1 MGYNF
6 TEVRSMENIKEE
18 MLEKKLWVVAG
29 VTAKKDRYGYKIWKK
44 LKEHG
49 YETYGVNPNY
59 NEIEGEKIYHS
70 VKDLPKKVDV
80 LDMVVRPN
88 IALKTLEEAKEAD
101 IEYIWFQP
109 GSYNDEVIEKA
120 KELGFKILYNDCVYA
135 TLIQKE

>member
-1 MGYNF
+1 M
-6 TEVRSMENIKEE
+6 EVIRMEKIKEE
-18 MLEKKLWVVAG
+18 MLQKKTWVVAG
-29 VTAKKDRYGYKIWKK
+29 VTAKKDRFGYKIWRK

-49 YETYGVNPNY
+49 YETFGVNPNY
-59 NEIEGEKIYHS
+59 DEIEGEKIYHS
-70 VKDLPKKVDV
+70 VRDLPKKVDV

-88 IALKTLEEAKEAD
+88 LALQTLEEAKEAN

-135 TLIQKE
+135 TLKQKE

>member
-1 MGYNF
+1 
-6 TEVRSMENIKEE
+6 MEKIKEE
-18 MLEKKLWVVAG
+18 MLQKKTWVVAG
-29 VTAKKDRYGYKIWKK
+29 VTAKKDRFGYKIWRK

-49 YETYGVNPNY
+49 YETFGVNPNY
-59 NEIEGEKIYHS
+59 DEIEGEKIYHS
-70 VKDLPKKVDV
+70 VRDLPKKVDV

-88 IALKTLEEAKEAD
+88 LALQTLEEAKEAN

-135 TLIQKE
+135 TLKQKE